1 MIEQI
6 KKIIDGKNSKSFH
19 KILSKYPD
27 IVDWINCET
36 LCYSPRSLNEK
47 LHILLKS
54 PPEIKPCGKFPVF
67 SSFEKGYRLYC
78 GSRSVCKCSADDH
91 SKKMFDYNQNL
102 STSEK
107 KHIQEKIKKT
117 NLKKYGVENVA
128 QNNKIKQKL
137 KQTNQERYG
146 ANSPLESKIIQNKI
160 QNANLKKYGVKYP
173 FQSKEIQDKSHNTAV
188 KRYGIDY
195 MLIARTAFLEKNQNK
210 NPFVVYQEKIKNS
223 LMRKYG
229 VDHPLKDTDILKK
242 SQDTLSNNHGVTNPS
257 QLHISQESYQIL
269 EDFEKF
275 KSLCKKHS
283 LKDLTTLLN
292 VSESIIWNR
301 HDRYNLDFYSKKSR
315 SQYEEEIAN
324 WLDQND
330 ISYIRNYKINSK
342 TVDFLI
348 DQNFA
353 IEFNGLYT
361 HSENSN
367 YGKKLKIDSKY
378 HYSKYIDCRAQN
390 IKLFTVFEDEWNQR
404 KSIIKN
410 RILVITNKAT
420 KGISARKCAITS
432 IDSLTAINFLNQYH
446 LQGGIPSSIYLG
458 AFYENQLIAVMTFK
472 VNKNSYE
479 LNRYASDF
487 QIHPGLF
494 SKMLSY
500 FEKNYDYDFV
510 YSFSDNRWGWGE
522 VYDSNGFSVDS
533 YVKPDYF
540 VTNYKIREHK
550 FNWRK
555 SRIQSRFNID
565 ITNKT
570 ELELIHEL
578 KWDRIWDCGKIKW
591 IKSKK

>member
-6 KKIIDGKNSKSFH
+6 KKIIDGKNSKSFF

-47 LHILLKS
+47 LYILLKS
-54 PPEIKPCGKFPVF
+54 SPEINPCGKFPVF

-78 GSRSVCKCSADDH
+78 GSKSVCRCSADAH

-102 STSEK
+102 SDEEK
-107 KHIQEKIKKT
+107 KRIHEKTKKT
-117 NLKKYGVENVA
+117 NLKKYGVEYVA
-128 QNNKIKQKL
+128 QNKEIKQKL

-160 QNANLKKYGVKYP
+160 QNTNLKKYGVKYP
-173 FQSKEIQDKSHNTAV
+173 FQSKEIQNKSHNTAV
-188 KRYGIDY
+188 KRYGSDY
-195 MLIARTAFLEKNQNK
+195 MSIARTAFLEKNQNK

-229 VDHPLKDTDILKK
+229 VDHPLEDTDILKK
-242 SQDTLSNNHGVTNPS
+242 SQDTLLNNYGVTNPS

-269 EDFEKF
+269 EDVDKF
-275 KSLCKKHS
+275 TSLCEKHS
-283 LKDLTTLLN
+283 LKDLANLLN
-292 VSESIIWNR
+292 VSESMIWNR
-301 HDRYNLDFYSKKSR
+301 HDRYNLDFYSRKSR
-315 SQYEEEIAN
+315 SQYEEEIAH
-324 WLDQND
+324 WLDQSD

-348 DQNFA
+348 DQSFA

-367 YGKKLKIDSKY
+367 YGKKLKIDQKY
-378 HYSKYIDCRAQN
+378 HYSKYIDCRNQN

-410 RILVITNKAT
+410 RILVTTNNAS
-420 KGISARKCAITS
+420 KGISARKCVIAT
-432 IDSLTAINFLNQYH
+432 IDSLTAIDFLNQYH
-446 LQGGIPSSIYLG
+446 LQGGIPSSVYLG
-458 AFYENQLIAVMTFK
+458 AFYQNQLIAVMTFK
-472 VNKNSYE
+472 INKNSYE

-494 SKMLSY
+494 SRMLSY

-510 YSFSDNRWGWGE
+510 YSFSDNRWGWGD
-522 VYDSNGFSVDS
+522 VYNRNGFSVDS

-591 IKSKK
+591 VKSRK